1 MLKKSFLVVFIL
13 FFIQPVFAQNK
24 GRAAKYYS
32 FGAQLIGSYFW
43 GDVYSNVKTIRSGV
57 GLQYLHKTTEH
68 ASITVDL
75 NYIRLAADDAEA
87 NVKNPKYSAE
97 YIRNLH
103 MRNDVVEFAIHG
115 RYELLSC
122 MDYFTKRKKI
132 NAFGTIGLGVLYTN
146 PQAKDSA
153 GHWRNLRHIQTENR
167 SYGAFTAYIPVSVG
181 LQFKLTNHL
190 DLEFELGY
198 RFSFTD
204 YLDDAKGKYVETSSL
219 SNDDAKYLSNRSA
232 EEYHTFTG
240 SYRQLDYVRNE
251 LGYPILTS
259 SDGYS
264 YVASTAPG
272 QQRGTRFGLDGY
284 FVGMVRIV
292 YIIPRKN

>member
-1 MLKKSFLVVFIL
+1 MLKKSFLLVFIL
-13 FFIQPVFAQNK
+13 FSIQPVFAQNK

-32 FGAQLIGSYFW
+32 FGAHLIGSYFW
-43 GDVYSNVKTIRSGV
+43 GDLYSNVKTVRSGV

-75 NYIRLAADDAEA
+75 NYIRLVADDAEA
-87 NVKNPKYSAE
+87 NVKKPKYSPE

-103 MRNDVVEFAIHG
+103 MRNDVIEFAIHG
-115 RYELLSC
+115 RYELLPC
-122 MDYFTKRKKI
+122 MDYFTKRKKM

-146 PQAKDSA
+146 PQAKDSS
-153 GHWRNLRHIQTENR
+153 GTWRNLRHIQTENR

-181 LQFKLTNHL
+181 VQFKLTGHL
-190 DLEFELGY
+190 DLELELGY

-204 YLDDAKGKYVETSSL
+204 YLDDAKGKYVETTAL
-219 SNDDAKYLSNRSA
+219 PNGDARYLSNRSA
-232 EEYHTFTG
+232 EEYDAFTG
-240 SYRQLDYVRNE
+240 KSRNME
-251 LGYPILTS
+251 YITHDLGYPVLTT

-292 YIIPRKN
+292 YIIPRKG